1 MKRRL
6 FLLLAAAI
14 VSSSAEA
21 QEFGRVSGG
30 ELAVATKSPSTLHG
44 SLGMDLPFLS
54 GHGGKGYGATLGGTL
69 VNDRL
74 WFFASMQQSESS
86 AGFSRVEAPAKAG
99 APSAFAKLST
109 DLGTRHNVSAT
120 SFGDSEL
127 PSSFLSL
134 RYTGIVSNSMFFT
147 ATISRTSSTRPALLT
162 IE

>member
-1 MKRRL
+1 MKRTL
-6 FLLLAAAI
+6 FILLAAAVI
-14 VSSSAEA
+14 CSNASA

-30 ELAVATKSPSTLHG
+30 ELELATKSASKLHG

-54 GHGGKGYGATLGGTL
+54 GRDGKGYGATLGGTL

-74 WFFASMQQSESS
+74 WFFASVQQSESS
-86 AGFSRVEAPAKAG
+86 AGFSRVEAPAEGG

-120 SFGDSEL
+120 SFGDSAL
-127 PSSFLSL
+127 PSSFLTL
-134 RYTGIVSNSMFFT
+134 RYTGIVSSNMFFT
-147 ATISRTSSTRPALLT
+147 AAISRTSGSRPALLT